1 MANVV
6 TGRFQED
13 YPQSYKDAEGSDLHV
28 ETEEEQQARAASSLV
43 AIFEKRVAMR
53 AARCKHPKDLE
64 HVSVAQLDFEY
75 SYVKNRIFGEKIGA
89 NFYDPDH
96 DEFDEVYTDSVDEI
110 SMLWLEVYKERY
122 DREPPVS
129 LVEYAFPMKGVSK
142 AKRQKIEDALERAYD
157 RLRTAAVAREAEHKP
172 RDGVFL
178 SCPKGVSRAHNDRLA
193 AEAAAARPPP
203 AVEPVDNEPVIVPVP
218 IDD

>member
-129 LVEYAFPMKGVSK
+129 LVEYAFPLKGVSK
-142 AKRQKIEDALERAYD
+142 AKQAKIRDTLESAYA
-157 RLRTAAVAREAEHKP
+157 RLRAEAVARELATKP
-172 RDGVFL
+172 REDVFL
-178 SCPKGVSRAHNDRLA
+178 ACPKGISKAHNERLA
-193 AEAAAARPPP
+193 REAAAANPPPPP
-203 AVEPVDNEPVIVPVP
+203 ADDGDPIIVPVP
-218 IDD
+218 IDE